1 MDSSIVQQYLP
12 GPLPNYSSHVQ
23 DLGEKR
29 RVGNAI
35 KFSSKSKGES
45 CLLAPMGALLANS
58 A

>member
-1 MDSSIVQQYLP
+1 MDSSIVP

-23 DLGEKR
+23 ALGEKR

-35 KFSSKSKGES
+35 KLSSKSKGES
-45 CLLAPMGALLANS
+45 CLLVPVGALLANS